1 VTQPHVDGGVS
12 LIDKSFMKL
21 RYAAVLALTGWYL
34 ITPPPQANG
43 HLDTSAPLSQW
54 RIQSGFGTGEDCK
67 NTVAELSSKALKE
80 GKSDDAEELKASQ
93 CVSTDDPRLKGN
105 L

>member
-1 VTQPHVDGGVS
+1 MCVDGTAW
-12 LIDKSFMKL
+12 LIDNSSMKL
-21 RYAAVLALTGWYL
+21 RYAAALALTGWYL

-43 HLDTSAPLSQW
+43 HFDTSVPMSRW
-54 RIQSGFGTGEDCK
+54 RIQSGFGTGDDCK
-67 NTVAELSSKALKE
+67 KTVAELSSQALKQ
-80 GKSDDAEELKASQ
+80 GNSADAEELKVSR

>member
-1 VTQPHVDGGVS
+1 
-12 LIDKSFMKL
+12 MKL
-21 RYAAVLALTGWYL
+21 QHAAAALALAGWYL
-34 ITPPPQANG
+34 LTPPLQDNG
-43 HLDTSAPLSQW
+43 HFDTSAPLSEW

-67 NTVAELSSKALKE
+67 NTVAELSSKAMKE
-80 GKSDDAEELKASQ
+80 GRSGDADELKASQ

>member
-1 VTQPHVDGGVS
+1 
-12 LIDKSFMKL
+12 MKL
-21 RYAAVLALTGWYL
+21 QHAAAALALAGWYL

-43 HLDTSAPLSQW
+43 QFDTSVPLSEW

-67 NTVAELSSKALKE
+67 NTVAELSSKAMRE
-80 GKSDDAEELKASQ
+80 GRSGDADELKASQ